1 MFADVLGANT
11 ALAFCP
17 APFLL
22 NKYNYLLLR
31 TVSPLLF
38 SSSIFVQKGQQK
50 ERFQTPRSTYSYLLG
65 FSSTHI
71 LRIHKYICN
80 NLPTR
85 ETTYTHTEKFVFVII
100 CALSLLYRM
109 FIEFYLSSFRYLTS
123 INILSALSL
132 HLQIPNSVFEYFM
145 NIIFNSYRHTCT
157 KLYNER
163 CRD

>member
-11 ALAFCP
+11 ALTFCP

-109 FIEFYLSSFRYLTS
+109 FIKIDLVSFRYLL
-123 INILSALSL
+123 LSALSL
-132 HLQIPNSVFEYFM
+132 EDVYHLQIPNSVFGYFHEY
-145 NIIFNSYRHTCT
+145 NVQSHH
-157 KLYNER
+157 ER